1 MPLTI
6 HPASPRLRY
15 RLMDARDLS
24 LWFELDQDPEVMRYL
39 NDGKASTWE
48 ELETYFVPRVA
59 AFTDPEKGLGL
70 WAAYDKE
77 SDAYLG
83 WVLVRQYRFGEP
95 GCEPDN
101 LELGWRFK
109 RQYWG
114 KGIASE
120 AARALMAE
128 FQRDPAI
135 RAFSAIADPDNLAS
149 IGVMKKLG
157 MHYVD
162 QRIHHT
168 PLRDFTCAYY
178 ERPRL

>member
-1 MPLTI
+1 MPVFDI
-6 HPASPRLRY
+6 PDSSRLRY
-15 RLMDARDLS
+15 RLMDARDLP
-24 LWFELDQDPEVMRYL
+24 LWYELDQDPEVMRYL
-39 NDGKASTWE
+39 NDGKPSTWE

-59 AFTDPEKGLGL
+59 AFTDPATGLGL
-70 WAAYDKE
+70 WAVNDKE

-95 GCEPDN
+95 ACEPDN

-109 RQYWG
+109 RETWG
-114 KGIASE
+114 KGLATE
-120 AARALMAE
+120 AAQALLTV

-135 RAFSAIADPDNLAS
+135 RAFCAVADPDNLAS

-157 MHYVD
+157 MRYVD
-162 QRIHHT
+162 QRLHHT
-168 PLRDFTCAYY
+168 PLRDFSCVYY